1 MRLRA
6 IMRTAAAATA
16 AASLVGGV
24 LASVSTTAGAQ
35 IITST
40 TTQWISSA
48 SGSDG
53 GRELSAVS
61 ANGRYVVFVGRSSA
75 TQGVYVADQLTG
87 KTTRLTTG
95 NDMNPAISPDGQ
107 YVAFARYGS
116 TRPVYLLNRAT
127 GALTLQ
133 SVSSSGTAATGGSGS
148 DYPSVSANG
157 RYVAFQSTATNLGG
171 PTGSGGG
178 PNKVYVHDNVTGQ
191 TTMVSVT
198 STGAAINGNALMPD
212 ITPDGKYVAFSS
224 DASNLL
230 PTTSTT
236 ETTAVNQVYVH
247 NMKTGATTIASVSS
261 TGAVGDAASA
271 GTYGPSISN
280 NGNLVAFESDA
291 TNLVADDTNGVTDAF
306 VHDMVT
312 GTTTRVSVNADG
324 SQAIPSPLPDGVTDT
339 TTPVVAGAGP
349 QISGDG
355 TTVAFESD
363 APLTTDDA
371 NGVSDVYTYAMGTG
385 TITRVS
391 AALAGGTEATGTRV
405 DGNTGATVP
414 ENNGSDPAIGLTG
427 QFVTFTSDGN
437 LTGTRPAS
445 TEGTGW
451 EPAIF
456 MYGTPSP
463 SGTGYW
469 PVASDG
475 GVFAFGG
482 AGYHGSLGG
491 MSLNKPI
498 VAAAATSDGGG
509 YWLAAADGGVFAFG
523 DATFQGSM
531 GGTTLNK
538 PIVGMAASPSGDGYW
553 LVASDGGVFAFGTAG
568 YHGSTGGKTLNQPI
582 VGMAATPDGGGYW
595 LVASDGGVFSFGDA
609 AFRGSTGAITLN
621 QPVVGL
627 ATTPDGGGYWL
638 VASDGG
644 VFAFGDATFKGS
656 TGAITLNQPVV
667 GVAASP
673 DGGGY
678 WLVARDGGVFAFGS
692 ASFMGSAANVA
703 LNAPIVGITSH

>member
-87 KTTRLTTG
+87 KTTRLTTA

-116 TRPVYLLNRAT
+116 SRPVYLLNRAT

-133 SVSSSGTAATGGSGS
+133 SVSSDGTAATGGSGS

-212 ITPDGKYVAFSS
+212 ITPDGTYVAFSS

-230 PTTSTT
+230 STT

-280 NGNLVAFESDA
+280 NGTLVAFESDA
-291 TNLVADDTNGVTDAF
+291 TNLVADDTNAVTDAF

-312 GTTTRVSVNADG
+312 GVTTRVSVNADG

-363 APLTTDDA
+363 APLTTDDV

-405 DGNTGATVP
+405 DGNTGDTVP

-427 QFVTFTSDGN
+427 QFVTFTTDGN

-469 PVASDG
+469 PVAADG

-482 AGYHGSLGG
+482 ASYHGSLGG

-509 YWLAAADGGVFAFG
+509 
-523 DATFQGSM
+523 
-531 GGTTLNK
+531 
-538 PIVGMAASPSGDGYW
+538 
-553 LVASDGGVFAFGTAG
+553 
-568 YHGSTGGKTLNQPI
+568 
-582 VGMAATPDGGGYW
+582 
-595 LVASDGGVFSFGDA
+595 
-609 AFRGSTGAITLN
+609 
-621 QPVVGL
+621 
-627 ATTPDGGGYWL
+627 
-638 VASDGG
+638 
-644 VFAFGDATFKGS
+644 
-656 TGAITLNQPVV
+656 
-667 GVAASP
+667 
-673 DGGGY
+673 
-678 WLVARDGGVFAFGS
+678 
-692 ASFMGSAANVA
+692 
-703 LNAPIVGITSH
+703 

>member
-1 MRLRA
+1 MRLRT

-116 TRPVYLLNRAT
+116 SRPVYLLNRAT

-133 SVSSSGTAATGGSGS
+133 SVSSDGTAATGGSGS

-212 ITPDGKYVAFSS
+212 ITPDGTYVAFSS

-230 PTTSTT
+230 STT

-280 NGNLVAFESDA
+280 NGTLVAFESDA
-291 TNLVADDTNGVTDAF
+291 TNLVADDTNAVTDAF

-312 GTTTRVSVNADG
+312 GVTTRVSVNADG

-363 APLTTDDA
+363 APLTTDDV

-405 DGNTGATVP
+405 DGNTGDTVP

-427 QFVTFTSDGN
+427 QFVTFTTDGN

-469 PVASDG
+469 PVAADG

-482 AGYHGSLGG
+482 ASYHGSLGG

-568 YHGSTGGKTLNQPI
+568 YHGSTGGKTLNKPI

-595 LVASDGGVFSFGDA
+595 LVASDGGVFS
-609 AFRGSTGAITLN
+609 
-621 QPVVGL
+621 
-627 ATTPDGGGYWL
+627 
-638 VASDGG
+638 
-644 VFAFGDATFKGS
+644 FGDATFKGS